1 MYPIFTL
8 PIRIYIEDTDAAG
21 IVYYVN
27 YLKFMERART
37 EYLRDI
43 GFGHYLL
50 TEDYLFVVRKVDIR
64 YKQPARMDDLLKV
77 SAQIIKVGK
86 ASLQFKQTLERND
99 EILCEATV
107 DIACVDKME
116 IDATVIAVRA
126 ARTRIKTA
134 FLLLV
139 RYST

>member
-37 EYLRDI
+37 EYLRDM

-77 SAQIIKVGK
+77 SAQIIRVGK

-99 EILCEATV
+99 AILCEATV
-107 DIACVDKME
+107 DIACVDK
-116 IDATVIAVRA
+116 IHLKPCALP
-126 ARTRIKTA
+126 TRLTDLISVT
-134 FLLLV
+134 L
-139 RYST
+139 

>member
-99 EILCEATV
+99 AILCEATV
-107 DIACVDKME
+107 DIACVDK
-116 IDATVIAVRA
+116 IHLKPCALP
-126 ARTRIKTA
+126 TRLTDLISVT
-134 FLLLV
+134 L
-139 RYST
+139 

>member
-1 MYPIFTL
+1 MYPIFTF

-99 EILCEATV
+99 ETLCEATV
-107 DIACVDKME
+107 DIACVDK
-116 IDATVIAVRA
+116 IHLKPCALP
-126 ARTRIKTA
+126 TRLTD
-134 FLLLV
+134 LLA
-139 RYST
+139 

>member
-1 MYPIFTL
+1 
-8 PIRIYIEDTDAAG
+8 
-21 IVYYVN
+21 
-27 YLKFMERART
+27 MERART

-77 SAQIIKVGK
+77 SAQIIKIGK

-107 DIACVDKME
+107 DIACVDK
-116 IDATVIAVRA
+116 IQLKPCALP
-126 ARTRIKTA
+126 TRLTDLISVT
-134 FLLLV
+134 LWTN
-139 RYST
+139 RYPF

>member
-77 SAQIIKVGK
+77 SAQIIKIGK

-107 DIACVDKME
+107 DIACVDK
-116 IDATVIAVRA
+116 IYLKTLGVGGTVRRVSRRPIWPC
-126 ARTRIKTA
+126 T
-134 FLLLV
+134 
-139 RYST
+139 

>member
-37 EYLRDI
+37 EYLREI

-107 DIACVDKME
+107 DIACVDK
-116 IDATVIAVRA
+116 ILLKPCALP
-126 ARTRIKTA
+126 TRLTDLISVT
-134 FLLLV
+134 L
-139 RYST
+139 

>member
-99 EILCEATV
+99 EILCVASV
-107 DIACVDKME
+107 DIACVDK
-116 IDATVIAVRA
+116 IHLKPCALP
-126 ARTRIKTA
+126 TRLTDLISVT
-134 FLLLV
+134 L
-139 RYST
+139 

>member
-27 YLKFMERART
+27 YLKFMERARP

-50 TEDYLFVVRKVDIR
+50 TEDFLFVVRKVDIR

-77 SAQIIKVGK
+77 SAHIIKVGK
-86 ASLQFKQTLERND
+86 ASLQFKQTLKRDD

-107 DIACVDKME
+107 DIACVTKQHLKPCALPQRLTD
-116 IDATVIAVRA
+116 
-126 ARTRIKTA
+126 
-134 FLLLV
+134 LLA
-139 RYST
+139 

>member
-107 DIACVDKME
+107 DIACVDK
-116 IDATVIAVRA
+116 IQLKPCALP
-126 ARTRIKTA
+126 TRLTDLISVT
-134 FLLLV
+134 L
-139 RYST
+139 

>member
-1 MYPIFTL
+1 MYPTFSL

-50 TEDYLFVVRKVDIR
+50 TEDYLFVVRKADIR
-64 YKQPARMDDLLKV
+64 YKQPAKMDDLLSV
-77 SAQIIKVGK
+77 SAQIIKLGK
-86 ASLQFKQTLERND
+86 ASLQFKQTLTRNGL
-99 EILCEATV
+99 ILCDATI
-107 DIACVDKME
+107 DIACVDKQHLKPCALPSRLT
-116 IDATVIAVRA
+116 D
-126 ARTRIKTA
+126 
-134 FLLLV
+134 LLLASH
-139 RYST
+139 YE